1 MAGMVSRSGIGKTPE
16 LFDPIALSV
25 SAKGSCHNLSE
36 MWHEPSL
43 LLLHPEISKSMRQ
56 FRANN
61 LATARQNAAAHG
73 LPGAQWPWEST
84 SSGYESG
91 PGTAEGE
98 REVRTAACC
107 RLSSLSCVAHQCV
120 FVIVFASSP

>member
-1 MAGMVSRSGIGKTPE
+1 
-16 LFDPIALSV
+16 
-25 SAKGSCHNLSE
+25 

-98 REVRTAACC
+98 REVRTDDTAACS
-107 RLSSLSCVAHQCV
+107 RLSSLCCVLVAHQCV
-120 FVIVFASSP
+120 FVIVFASSR

>member
-1 MAGMVSRSGIGKTPE
+1 
-16 LFDPIALSV
+16 
-25 SAKGSCHNLSE
+25 

-43 LLLHPEISKSMRQ
+43 LLLHPDISKGMRQ

-120 FVIVFASSP
+120 FVIVLVSSR